1 MPFLDDIN
9 VAREKVPVGRVSRP
23 MLLGIASFAV
33 IVAILAVLGVASS
46 ARGDF
51 VVGNTASSSSAAI
64 ENTQEGE
71 TAPQAIVSSS
81 STAHLC
87 IYVVGAVKKPG
98 VYTLDGGARVTDAI
112 EAAGGFKKNADPIA
126 VNLARLVCD
135 GEQITI
141 PEQGEAQ
148 TETQVVREGDSGT
161 DTNQTTGV
169 AVNGKVN
176 INSAIASELE
186 TLPGIGQVTAEK
198 IIANREAEGP
208 FAAPEDLKR
217 VSGIGEKKYDAI
229 ADLITV

>member
-9 VAREKVPVGRVSRP
+9 VAREKIPVGRVSRP

-64 ENTQEGE
+64 EDIQEGE
-71 TAPQAIVSSS
+71 RVLQTSAASSS
-81 STAHLC
+81 DATLC

-98 VYTLDGGARVTDAI
+98 VYTLDGGARVADAI
-112 EAAGGFKKNADPIA
+112 EAAGGFKKNADPMA
-126 VNLARLVCD
+126 VNLARLVAD

-141 PEQGEAQ
+141 PEQGDAQ
-148 TETQVVREGDSGT
+148 TEAHSARRGVSGT
-161 DTNQTTGV
+161 VANQTAGV
-169 AVNGKVN
+169 APDGKVN

-198 IIANREAEGP
+198 IVANREAEGP